1 MAVTRNVADIP
12 YYDLFNRAT
21 EAAAILANMTKGHGS
36 KDWTDSNAVL
46 AMREVL
52 GELPING
59 RFVSS
64 EGSLDNAARFEYG
77 EVVGAG
83 GHEMDLAVDPID
95 GTSLCAYGQDGAV
108 SALAAAPPG
117 SLLEAQ
123 EAYMWKI
130 ACGPRAKGAI
140 SLDWSWT
147 RNVQSVAEALG
158 KDPSRMTVAI
168 LNRKRH
174 DELIQEVREA
184 GAMVKLLEA
193 GDLMPAVATAYG
205 GRVDM
210 LMGAGGGPEGV
221 ISAAALYGLNGDFC
235 GRFDI
240 ALTEE
245 EMGHKMNITVD
256 ESNMSIN
263 DIVKKG
269 IHAVCITAVTDAYFL
284 DGVRWRKGVVTTDT
298 LAIRKQVTMDRSKK
312 MRRFD
317 EHPWSEFASLECES
331 LEAYMASKKANK

>member
-1 MAVTRNVADIP
+1 MVTRDIKDIP
-12 YYDLFNRAT
+12 YFDLFNRVT

-52 GELPING
+52 NELPISG

-64 EGSLDNAARFEYG
+64 EGELDNAARFEYG
-77 EVVGAG
+77 EVIGAG
-83 GHEMDLAVDPID
+83 GQEMDLAVDPID

-108 SALAAAPPG
+108 SVLAAAPPG
-117 SLLEAQ
+117 SLLEAP
-123 EAYMWKI
+123 EAYMWKL

-140 SLDWSWT
+140 SLDKTWAQ
-147 RNVQSVAEALG
+147 NVNDVAEALG
-158 KDPSRMTVAI
+158 KDPFRMTVAI

-174 DELIQEVREA
+174 EKLIEEVRGT

-193 GDLMPAVATAYG
+193 GDLMPAVATAFG

-210 LMGAGGGPEGV
+210 LIGSGGGPEGV
-221 ISAAALYGLNGDFC
+221 ISAAALHGLGGDFC

-240 ALTEE
+240 KLTEE
-245 EMGHKMNITVD
+245 EMGCAMDLKVD
-256 ESNMSIN
+256 ESNLSID

-269 IHAVCITAVTDAYFL
+269 IYAVCITAVTDAYFL
-284 DGVRWRKGVVTTDT
+284 SGVRWREGMVITDT
-298 LAIRKQVTMDRSKK
+298 LAIRKQLTIDRSEKS
-312 MRRFD
+312 RRFD
-317 EHPWSEFASLECES
+317 DHPWSEFVTQDCEN
-331 LEAYMASKKANK
+331 LEAYLAKSKNCG

>member
-1 MAVTRNVADIP
+1 MTVPRSVGDIP
-12 YYDLFNRAT
+12 YYDLFNRVT

-52 GELPING
+52 NELPISG

-64 EGSLDNAARFEYG
+64 EGALDNAARFEYG
-77 EVVGAG
+77 DVIGAG
-83 GHEMDLAVDPID
+83 GQAMDLAVDPID

-108 SALAAAPPG
+108 SVLAAAPPG
-117 SLLEAQ
+117 SLLEAP

-130 ACGPRAKGAI
+130 ACGPKAKGAI
-140 SLDWSWT
+140 SLDWSWAK
-147 RNVQSVAEALG
+147 NVRSVAEALG

-168 LNRKRH
+168 LNRDRH
-174 DELIQEVREA
+174 RQMIEEVRDA
-184 GAMVKLLEA
+184 GAMVKLLDA
-193 GDLMPAVATAYG
+193 GDLMPAVATAHG

-221 ISAAALYGLNGDFC
+221 ISAAALHGLGGDFC
-235 GRFDI
+235 GRFDK

-245 EMGHKMNITVD
+245 EMGHKMDIAVD
-256 ESNMSIN
+256 EDNMSID

-269 IHAVCITAVTDAYFL
+269 IYAVCITAVTDAYFL
-284 DGVRWRKGVVTTDT
+284 AGVRWKKGVVTTDT

-312 MRRFD
+312 QRRFD
-317 EHPWSEFASLECES
+317 EHPWSQFATVECES
-331 LEAYMASKKANK
+331 LEAYLASSKNKK